1 MSSIRRFHAHLLVL
15 AMLGAAAACGSDSPT
30 SPSGEDAPFST
41 TDLRVG
47 TGALVT
53 NGRNVT
59 LIYEGWLYNSSQP
72 QNKGTRFDSGQISF
86 VVGTNQV
93 VQGMD
98 LGVVG
103 MRVGGQR
110 RIVVS
115 SELGYGSEGR
125 GPVPPNSAMIF
136 EVEVIDS
143 Q

>member
-1 MSSIRRFHAHLLVL
+1 MNSLRRVSAHLFVLVL
-15 AMLGAAAACGSDSPT
+15 LGAAAACGSDSPT

-47 TGALVT
+47 TGATVT

-59 LIYEGWLYNSSQP
+59 LTYTGWLYDSSRP
-72 QNKGTRFDSGQISF
+72 ENKGTRFDSGQIGF

-93 VQGMD
+93 VRGLDM
-98 LGVVG
+98 GVVG

-115 SELGYGSEGR
+115 SELGYGSAGR
-125 GPVPPNSAMIF
+125 GPVPPNSAMVF
-136 EVEVIDS
+136 DVEIIDA